1 MLSCFRSLAT
11 NIASNQKYSGYI
23 FEIVCAFSLI
33 VMLHAHCAVHGYG
46 NKHSLRRFANPR
58 ICPGSFYQIYNS
70 HLICHVYFRD
80 ENRALKNVLKK
91 NAIPSLFLLVPT
103 VERRMFW
110 NEYWRSMAETTAV
123 TLDFDGLLQV
133 WLYLEIAIKLQYEIS
148 VRQMGNLHFEKI
160 AIDLAGSSAAAS
172 NSNGVDWRSVN
183 LHRTAKTGEC
193 TDFSIILLDVLQDVN
208 VGNK

>member
-58 ICPGSFYQIYNS
+58 ICPGSFYAWLATY
-70 HLICHVYFRD
+70 
-80 ENRALKNVLKK
+80 NVLKK

-123 TLDFDGLLQV
+123 ILDSD
-133 WLYLEIAIKLQYEIS
+133 
-148 VRQMGNLHFEKI
+148 
-160 AIDLAGSSAAAS
+160 
-172 NSNGVDWRSVN
+172 GVD
-183 LHRTAKTGEC
+183 
-193 TDFSIILLDVLQDVN
+193 
-208 VGNK
+208 